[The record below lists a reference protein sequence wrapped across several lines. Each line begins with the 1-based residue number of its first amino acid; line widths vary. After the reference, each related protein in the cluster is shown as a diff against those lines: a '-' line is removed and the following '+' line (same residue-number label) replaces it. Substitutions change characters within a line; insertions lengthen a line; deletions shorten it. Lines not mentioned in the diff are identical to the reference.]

1 MKLKPRAVVPGV
13 GASFDAP
20 LLWAVILLVV
30 VGTLMV
36 FSSSVLMADTRFK
49 APYAF
54 VTKQFIWAAIGSVA
68 LMGAMRWDYRALQKL
83 ARPLLIVAVVLLIVV
98 LVIGTVKGGAKRW
111 LRFGLLS
118 FQPSELAKV
127 ALIVG
132 LADYIDRRKSK
143 LVKLKGLLPP
153 LAMLAVLCVPI
164 GMEPDL
170 GTPALMTVVALC
182 VLYAGGARLRHLSL
196 AIPVIISVGVAEI
209 IRKPYRLARM
219 RDYLASWGDIS
230 AASYQIG
237 QSLLAFGNG
246 GFFGVGLGHGVMKRN
261 FLPEPHTDFIF
272 PVIGEELGFLGAIF
286 VIGLLVV
293 FVWRGMKIARSCPS
307 LFGQMLALGIT
318 WTIAFQAAVNLG
330 VATGVFPAKGLPLPF
345 VSFGGTSLLIN
356 MALAGILLSIS
367 RRPR

>member
-1 MKLKPRAVVPGV
+1 MKLKPRTTVPGS
-13 GASFDAP
+13 GASFDP
-20 LLWAVILLVV
+20 FLLWTVILLVV
-30 VGTLMV
+30 VGTLMI

-54 VTKQFIWAAIGSVA
+54 VTRQCIWAALGSAA
-68 LMGAMRWDYRALQKL
+68 LMWTMRWDYRALQKF
-83 ARPLLIVAVVLLIVV
+83 ARPIMIIAVVLLVAV
-98 LVIGTVKGGAKRW
+98 LVVGTVKGGAKRW
-111 LRFGLLS
+111 LRLGFLS

-143 LVKLKGLLPP
+143 LAKVKGLLPP
-153 LAMLAVLCVPI
+153 LAMLAVLCVFI
-164 GMEPDL
+164 GLEPDL
-170 GTPALMTVVALC
+170 GTPVLMTIVTLC

-196 AIPVIISVGVAEI
+196 AIPLMISVGVAEI

-219 RDYLASWGDIS
+219 RDYLASWGDIGS
-230 AASYQIG
+230 ASYQIQ

-286 VIGLLVV
+286 VISLFAV
-293 FVWRGMKIARSCPS
+293 FVWRGMKIARACPS

-318 WTIAFQAAVNLG
+318 WTITFQAAVNLG

-345 VSFGGTSLLIN
+345 VSFGGTSLLLN
-356 MALAGILLSIS
+356 MALAGIMLSIS
-367 RRPR
+367 RQQR